1 MGPWLGCLSPG
12 ERGGSSWSFPA
23 LQPCCVFPQPLSLN
37 SALAELILQ
46 CWGFWGI
53 GVAVPDMEVGGPGL
67 APLVNHFTS
76 QFIISLCSVTFLDVP
91 GYGTSL
97 FDLTFISETTERF
110 HAHPF

>member
-1 MGPWLGCLSPG
+1 
-12 ERGGSSWSFPA
+12 
-23 LQPCCVFPQPLSLN
+23 
-37 SALAELILQ
+37 
-46 CWGFWGI
+46 
-53 GVAVPDMEVGGPGL
+53 MEVGGPGL